1 MIRLFRVFI
10 PVSTFTLFLGE
21 MLLVSLS
28 YVAGSYLMMDVDPTD
43 YLLYDGGILAIFVV
57 TGIFLLGVYFNGL
70 YSNVYMKSR
79 VILLYQLFLV
89 TGLGFLFEGL
99 VSSVASE
106 LRLPIRIMV
115 VGSCLSVMTVFA
127 WRLFFSRYAMQI
139 LGNARVLLVGADP
152 AVEAVGRFIDSH
164 PQSGFRV
171 AGYVQEEGIPRD
183 WFPGSKNFSETG
195 SLQEIIRTTEPNRIV
210 IGMHRAA
217 TAEFARLL
225 EDLRFAGQ
233 NIQDAAE
240 TYEQVC
246 GRIWVRGIQP
256 AELIYTSQFGP
267 PPRRQLIQR
276 LSNPVF
282 ALLALIVSLPVLALT
297 WIFLKIHLRGPV
309 LARQDR
315 VGLDNTHFI
324 QYRFRLD
331 NESTSGGARKEA
343 RRSGFLATIRK
354 YHLDGLPQ
362 LFNVLKGEMA
372 FVGPRPAHPVFV
384 EALRE
389 VIPYYPQRHCVRPG
403 ITGWAQIQSNPC
415 VPDTLAS
422 LEYDFYYI
430 RYMSMS
436 LDTLIVFQT
445 LRSIF
450 LETFEE

>member
-10 PVSTFTLFLGE
+10 PISTFTLFLGE
-21 MLLVSLS
+21 MLLIGLAF
-28 YVAGSYLMMDVDPTD
+28 VASSYLMMDVDPTD
-43 YLLYDGGILAIFVV
+43 YLLYDGGILAILVV
-57 TGIFLLGVYFNGL
+57 SGMFLLGLYFNGL
-70 YSNVYMKSR
+70 YSHVYMKSR

-89 TGLGFLFEGL
+89 TGLSFLFEGL

-115 VGSCLSVMTVFA
+115 AGSFLSVITVFA
-127 WRLFFSRYAMQI
+127 WRLFFNRYAMQI

-152 AVEAVGRFIDSH
+152 AVEAVGRFIDTH

-171 AGYVQEEGIPRD
+171 AGYVQEAGTPRD
-183 WFPGSKNFSETG
+183 WFPGLKNFSEAG
-195 SLQEIIRTTEPNRIV
+195 SLEEIIRTTEPSRV
-210 IGMHRAA
+210 VVGMHRAA
-217 TAEFARLL
+217 TAEFARVL
-225 EDLRFAGQ
+225 EDLRYAGQ
-233 NIQDAAE
+233 NIQEAAK

-267 PPRRQLIQR
+267 PTRQQLMQR
-276 LSNPVF
+276 FSNPVL
-282 ALLALIVSLPVLALT
+282 ALLALVVFLPVLALT
-297 WIFLKIHLRGPV
+297 WIALKLHLRGPV
-309 LARQDR
+309 LDRQDR
-315 VGLDNTHFI
+315 VGLDNTHFV
-324 QYRFRLD
+324 QYRFRLE
-331 NESTSGGARKEA
+331 NHLKSGASQKGAGT
-343 RRSGFLATIRK
+343 SGFLASIRK
-354 YHLDGLPQ
+354 FHLDGLPQ

-372 FVGPRPAHPVFV
+372 FVGPRPERPEFV

-403 ITGWAQIQSNPC
+403 ITGWAQIQDNPC

-450 LETFEE
+450 LEAEE